1 MVKTAVTHSERFTFW
16 GSAGDQCL
24 LTPHLIKYVLK
35 VVPKINFLKTGH
47 LNVIKKIIFTLT
59 KDLNDFL
66 LKIFETILSLYF
78 SRK

>member
-1 MVKTAVTHSERFTFW
+1 MFKQITCKAPE
-16 GSAGDQCL
+16 
-24 LTPHLIKYVLK
+24 I
-35 VVPKINFLKTGH
+35 
-47 LNVIKKIIFTLT
+47 NVIKKIIFTLT

>member
-1 MVKTAVTHSERFTFW
+1 MFKQIACKTPE
-16 GSAGDQCL
+16 
-24 LTPHLIKYVLK
+24 I
-35 VVPKINFLKTGH
+35 
-47 LNVIKKIIFTLT
+47 NVIKKIIFTLT